1 MEGEMSERKK
11 MRHKS
16 EPQPES
22 CHFWEQYF
30 QKHTVE
36 EAKKEHVVINQSEDM
51 LVKKL
56 WRHLKEQW

>member
-16 EPQPES
+16 EPRLES
-22 CHFWEQYF
+22 RHFWEQYF

-36 EAKKEHVVINQSEDM
+36 EAKKEHVVINQSENV
-51 LVKKL
+51 LVTKL
-56 WRHLKEQW
+56 